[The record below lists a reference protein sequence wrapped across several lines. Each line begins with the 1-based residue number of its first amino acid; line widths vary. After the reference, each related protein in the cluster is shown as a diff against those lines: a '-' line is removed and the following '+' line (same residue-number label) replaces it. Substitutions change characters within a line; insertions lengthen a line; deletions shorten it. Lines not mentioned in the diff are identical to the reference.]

1 LEAWYSSHGDLDC
14 RLACVTDPAPPCSQL
29 AVAPPSCAQPS
40 PGCAARPGTPGGRC
54 PRWPERSSTASGRPR
69 TITDQTSPAA
79 ATRPPRSTNGLQPI
93 TSPCRVGC
101 AGRPPARLALNLG
114 PHPYQ
119 GSTPGPVSPGLHLP
133 PGRSMYGW
141 RPLETARNRSAPM
154 AGGPNVDQVRSP
166 AGAAALRI
174 ADLGWQGRPPPTAPD
189 KRAPPGRSP
198 C

>member
-1 LEAWYSSHGDLDC
+1 
-14 RLACVTDPAPPCSQL
+14 
-29 AVAPPSCAQPS
+29 
-40 PGCAARPGTPGGRC
+40 
-54 PRWPERSSTASGRPR
+54 
-69 TITDQTSPAA
+69 
-79 ATRPPRSTNGLQPI
+79 
-93 TSPCRVGC
+93 VGC

-174 ADLGWQGRPPPTAPD
+174 ADLGWQGRPPPTAPTSEPRPGD
-189 KRAPPGRSP
+189 RLVRGSPGGVWARDIPLYRRAVSGHRHGGTPARCVFKPFGRWGVLGGDVTTRPTSHGVLQLLRGSWGRWDSNGSDAASP
-198 C
+198 CEWERWMACELRF